1 MRRLPGRCERSSS
14 VSASVSAHRSPVVG
28 LRSSVSGRRSPLIG
42 LRSPVIGRRSPV
54 IGRALRVLHVI
65 PSLSQEDGGPS
76 FAMPLIGRALA
87 RAGIKVDV
95 ATTEREGETRVDHD
109 ALRVFSFRRQTKFYK
124 VSRPLTKWLSAHVR
138 DYDLV
143 HIHSLFSYSSV
154 RAAAIAKKNGIPYIV
169 RPLGV
174 LNRWGMENRRRFLKQ
189 VSFRL
194 VERRIL
200 QDAAVIHYTSQQER
214 IEAEKAGVEGS
225 PAVIPIGIDVE
236 QFREL
241 PDA

>member
-42 LRSPVIGRRSPV
+42 LRSPVIGRRAPV
-54 IGRALRVLHVI
+54 IGRRSPRSRLPFPVHPSSASRLPSPVPGLPSPVTGPALRVLHVI

-194 VERRIL
+194 VETKP
-200 QDAAVIHYTSQQER
+200 V
-214 IEAEKAGVEGS
+214 
-225 PAVIPIGIDVE
+225 
-236 QFREL
+236 
-241 PDA
+241 